1 MAFGSGEGLTPLP
14 LESDACR
21 DVPDL
26 TESCAVT
33 TSVEGGG
40 VRPVPRP
47 EGGDAAPSVEDLV
60 EDFGRPLL
68 TVAEAAKRLNV
79 STSAIRTL
87 CRRGLLPYG
96 RVLNFIRLRP
106 EDVDRFVGHDH
117 SNFVVRL
124 EKAKSCP
131 SRGVRAPGRLVS
143 EATAASSFRKR
154 PGPL

>member
-21 DVPDL
+21 DVPDSP
-26 TESCAVT
+26 ESCGVAT
-33 TSVEGGG
+33 TGVGES
-40 VRPVPRP
+40 VRPVSRH
-47 EGGDAAPSVEDLV
+47 EGGRAAQLVEDLV

-79 STSAIRTL
+79 SHSAIRTL

-106 EDVDRFVGHDH
+106 EDVERFM
-117 SNFVVRL
+117 VRGW
-124 EKAKSCP
+124 SCP
-131 SRGVRAPGRLVS
+131 STGRAEGRD
-143 EATAASSFRKR
+143 
-154 PGPL
+154 P